1 MPYEELK
8 TRMSKISSKTIGYC
22 RRGENADSSA
32 VIASIPNDLSNENVS
47 FCGVKGFMIDEVR
60 EFTRPG
66 SAPETIACAMVA
78 VLEITDSPVHVHSE
92 TTETYTI
99 LNGEGQM
106 VLGDKVIDVSE
117 GMVVAIPPGNEHGL
131 MSVTESPVKVLMTFS
146 PGLAPKQHAAYR
158 DEATC
163 GITTKQW
170 IHQNATASE

>member
-8 TRMSKISSKTIGYC
+8 ARMSKISSRTIGYC
-22 RRGENADSSA
+22 RRGGTAGSHPVTA
-32 VIASIPNDLSNENVS
+32 AIPTDLSNEKVS

-60 EFTRPG
+60 EFTRSG

-117 GMVVAIPPGNEHGL
+117 GMVVAIPPGNQHGL
-131 MSVTESPVKVLMTFS
+131 ASSTEAPVKVLMTFS
-146 PGLAPKQHAAYR
+146 PGLAPKEYADYR
-158 DEATC
+158 DEASC
-163 GITTKQW
+163 GVTTKQW
-170 IHQNATASE
+170 IQRN